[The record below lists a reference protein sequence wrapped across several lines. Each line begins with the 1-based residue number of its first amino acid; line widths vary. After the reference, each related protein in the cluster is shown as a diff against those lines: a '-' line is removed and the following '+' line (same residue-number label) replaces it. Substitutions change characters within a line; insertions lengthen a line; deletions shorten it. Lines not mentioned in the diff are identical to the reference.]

1 MEPKMARRD
10 NEVQASEGQ
19 SASKESQHTGLCA
32 DTIILTMD
40 GELPARDIAPGDRI
54 ITRDAGMAVLLGVR
68 RKRVTCAGVQIKAG
82 SLGHTRPPADIV
94 LPCDAQILIRD
105 WRAKALYSSVQK
117 LVAAKDLI
125 DGEFVTLL
133 PDQEFE
139 IVEFIFDTPHVIYA
153 GGLEVGCQTSGA
165 H

>member
-1 MEPKMARRD
+1 MEPKMARRED
-10 NEVQASEGQ
+10 EVQASEDQIASVETRQ
-19 SASKESQHTGLCA
+19 SGLGA
-32 DTIILTMD
+32 DTIVLTMD

-68 RKRVTCAGVQIKAG
+68 RKRVRCDGVQIKAG
-82 SLGHTRPPADIV
+82 SLGHTRPPADMI
-94 LPCDAQILIRD
+94 LPCGTEILIRD

-117 LVAAKDLI
+117 LVPAQDLL

-153 GGLEVGCQTSGA
+153 GGLEVGCQTA
-165 H
+165 C